1 MPMSALDNLLASVQ
15 AYQPTA
21 DLSPIRDAYTV
32 VESGAFGGVRPTA
45 AQNIEHAGA
54 VAQILARLRMDV
66 PTIVAGLLH
75 EALEGNAP
83 TTLAELRQRF
93 GDEIAELVDGLTR
106 ISRYNAVSSEERQA
120 ENFRKMLIAMAR
132 DLRVILVK
140 LADRLHIMRN
150 LASQPEE
157 RQRQISRETR
167 DIYAPLANRLG
178 ISWLKCDLE
187 DLAFRFL
194 EAETF
199 TALAAQVEKRMQER
213 AAHIEGVRI
222 NILDK
227 LHEHKI
233 EGEVYGRSKHLWS
246 IYRKMERQ
254 GVELD
259 QIYDL
264 VAFRVMVKSL
274 RDCYAVLGII
284 HAAWKPLPGRFKDY
298 IAMPKANMYQSLH
311 TTVIGPQGEPME
323 VQIRTEEMH
332 RIAEEGIAAHWKY
345 KEKGVTVADER
356 DDKSFAWLRQML
368 ECQYELTDSKEFM
381 DSVRFELFPGEVF
394 VFTPRGE
401 VCELP
406 RGSTPIDFAFSIHS
420 NIGMHCVGAK
430 VNGKLAPLKTVLNNG
445 DLVEIITSPNQTPSK
460 DWLKHVHTAKARNK
474 IRQWIK
480 NAERDKSLV
489 IGRDLLEKELRKQ
502 GAALNRY
509 LNSEEMNHTALD
521 LGFST
526 VEDLLAGV
534 GYGKVPVGQVV
545 GRLLPPE
552 KSKVESEVVPF
563 TPRPP
568 ERKKS
573 GSAITI
579 HGVDDIMVRF
589 AKCCNPL
596 PGDEVTGFVTRG
608 RGVTIH
614 TIDCLH
620 ALQSDPER
628 RIDVEWDLKKKSTRP
643 VKVRVYCYDQQGML
657 TNITGAITNC
667 EANIVSASIMSTPD
681 HRGLNN
687 FELDVQDL
695 AHLNRVIN
703 ALLKIKGVYKVER
716 LRS

>member
-1 MPMSALDNLLASVQ
+1 MFCLDTLLANVQ
-15 AYQPTA
+15 SYNQTT
-21 DLSPIRDAYTV
+21 DLEPIRSAHAFV
-32 VESGAFGGVRPTA
+32 ASGVAGGVRSTPE
-45 AQNIEHAGA
+45 QNLAHACA
-54 VAQILARLRMDV
+54 VAQILVNLRLDMS
-66 PTIVAGLLH
+66 TIVAGLLH
-75 EALEGNAP
+75 EALMGSTP
-83 TTLAELRQRF
+83 TTLPELRQRF
-93 GDEIAELVDGLTR
+93 GEEVAELVDGLTR

-132 DLRVILVK
+132 DLRVILVR
-140 LADRLHIMRN
+140 LADRLQIMRT
-150 LASQPEE
+150 LTEESEE
-157 RQRQISRETR
+157 RQRQIARETR

-178 ISWLKCDLE
+178 ISWLKCELE
-187 DLAFRFL
+187 DLAFSYL
-194 EAETF
+194 EPEISAS
-199 TALAAQVEKRMQER
+199 LATQVEQRTQER
-213 AAHIEGVRI
+213 AGYIEDVK
-222 NILDK
+222 NSILDK
-227 LHEHKI
+227 LRESGI
-233 EGEVYGRSKHLWS
+233 SGEVYGRSKHLWS
-246 IYRKMERQ
+246 IYSKMERQ

-264 VAFRVMVKSL
+264 VAFRVIVQSL

-311 TTVIGPQGEPME
+311 STVIGPQGEPME

-345 KEKGVTVADER
+345 KEKGVTVADAR

-406 RGSTPIDFAFSIHS
+406 RGATPIDFAFSIHS

-430 VNGKLAPLKTVLNNG
+430 VNGKLVPLKTVLVNG
-445 DLVEIITSPNQTPSK
+445 DLVEIVTSPNQVPSK

-480 NAERDKSLV
+480 NAEREKSIV

-502 GAALNRY
+502 GASLNRY
-509 LNSEEMNHTALD
+509 LGTAEMTHVVQD

-526 VEDLLAGV
+526 FNDLLAGV
-534 GYGKVPVGQVV
+534 GYSKVPVGQVSN
-545 GRLLPPE
+545 RLLPPE
-552 KSKVESEVVPF
+552 RSKAESEAVPLK
-563 TPRPP
+563 PRLS

-573 GSAITI
+573 TSAIRI
-579 HGVDDIMVRF
+579 HGVDDILVRF

-596 PGDEVTGFVTRG
+596 PGDEVVGFVTRG

-614 TIDCLH
+614 TLDCPH
-620 ALQSDPER
+620 VLQSDPER
-628 RIDVEWDLKKKSTRP
+628 RLDVEWDLRKKSTRP
-643 VKVRVYCYDQQGML
+643 AKVRVYCYDQKGVL
-657 TNITGAITNC
+657 TDITGAITNC
-667 EANIVSASIMSTPD
+667 EANIVSASIVSTPD
-681 HRGLNN
+681 QRGVNN
-687 FELDVQDL
+687 FELDVQDV
-695 AHLNRVIN
+695 AHLNRVLN

>member
-1 MPMSALDNLLASVQ
+1 MSGTCLDTLLVGVQ
-15 AYQPTA
+15 SYNQAA
-21 DLSPIRDAYTV
+21 DLEPIRNAHAFV
-32 VESGAFGGVRPTA
+32 ASGLCGGVRSTPE
-45 AQNIEHAGA
+45 QNLAHACE
-54 VAQILARLRMDV
+54 VAQILVNLRMDGS
-66 PTIVAGLLH
+66 TIVAGLLH
-75 EALEGNAP
+75 EALMGSTP
-83 TTLAELRQRF
+83 TTLPELRQRF
-93 GDEIAELVDGLTR
+93 GEEVAELVDGLTR

-132 DLRVILVK
+132 DLRVILVR
-140 LADRLHIMRN
+140 LADRLQIMRT
-150 LASQPEE
+150 LASESEE
-157 RQRQISRETR
+157 QQRQIARETR
-167 DIYAPLANRLG
+167 DIYAPMANRLG
-178 ISWLKCDLE
+178 ISWLKCELE
-187 DLAFRFL
+187 DLAFCFL
-194 EAETF
+194 EPEIFA
-199 TALAAQVEKRMQER
+199 ALATQVEQRTQEK
-213 AAHIEGVRI
+213 AGYIEDVKQS
-222 NILDK
+222 ILAK
-227 LHEHKI
+227 LRENGI
-233 EGEVYGRSKHLWS
+233 DGEVYGRSKHLWS
-246 IYRKMERQ
+246 IHRKMERQ

-264 VAFRVMVKSL
+264 IAFRVMVKSL

-298 IAMPKANMYQSLH
+298 VAMPKANMYQSLH
-311 TTVIGPQGEPME
+311 STVIGPQGEPME

-345 KEKGVTVADER
+345 KEKGVTVADAR

-368 ECQYELTDSKEFM
+368 ENQNELTDSKEFM

-406 RGSTPIDFAFSIHS
+406 RGATPIDFAFSIHS

-430 VNGKLAPLKTVLNNG
+430 VNGKLVPLKTVLGNG
-445 DLVEIITSPNQTPSK
+445 DLVEIVTSPNQVPSK

-480 NAERDKSLV
+480 NAEREKSIV

-502 GAALNRY
+502 GAALNRF
-509 LNSEEMNHTALD
+509 LGSEELTHVAQD

-526 VEDLLAGV
+526 VDDLLAGV
-534 GYGKVPVGQVV
+534 GYSKVPVGQVS

-552 KSKVESEVVPF
+552 RSKTEGEVIPVS
-563 TPRPP
+563 PRQP

-573 GSAITI
+573 ASAISI
-579 HGVDDIMVRF
+579 HGVDDILVRF

-608 RGVTIH
+608 RGVTVH
-614 TIDCLH
+614 TVDCPH
-620 ALQSDPER
+620 ALQTDPER

-643 VKVRVYCYDQQGML
+643 VKVRVSCYDQKGIL

-681 HRGLNN
+681 QRGVNN

-716 LRS
+716 MRS

>member
-1 MPMSALDNLLASVQ
+1 MVSLDTLLVNLQ
-15 AYQPTA
+15 AYNQAA
-21 DLSPIRDAYTV
+21 DPEPIRSAYLLM
-32 VESGAFGGVRPTA
+32 ESGSFGGVRPSA
-45 AQNIEHAGA
+45 AQNLDHASE
-54 VAQILARLRMDV
+54 VAEILIRLRMDV

-75 EALEGNAP
+75 EALDGGSP
-83 TTLAELRQRF
+83 TTSAELQQRF
-93 GDEIAELVDGLTR
+93 GDEIADLVDGLTR
-106 ISRYNAVSSEERQA
+106 IGRYNAVSSEERQA
-120 ENFRKMLIAMAR
+120 ESFRKMLLAMAR
-132 DLRVILVK
+132 DIRVILVK
-140 LADRLHIMRN
+140 LADRLHIMRT
-150 LASQPEE
+150 LASQAVE
-157 RQRQISRETR
+157 RQRVIARETR

-178 ISWLKCDLE
+178 ISWLKCELE
-187 DLAFRFL
+187 DLSFRYL
-194 EAETF
+194 ETETF
-199 TALAAQVEKRMQER
+199 ASLSEQVEKRTQEQ
-213 AAHIEGVRI
+213 AGYIEGVRL

-227 LHEHKI
+227 LKDHKI

-254 GVELD
+254 GVDLD

-264 VAFRVMVKSL
+264 VAFRVLVRSL

-311 TTVIGPQGEPME
+311 STVIGPHGEPME

-345 KEKGVTVADER
+345 KEKGVTVAADR
-356 DDKSFAWLRQML
+356 DDRSFAWLRQML

-430 VNGKLAPLKTVLNNG
+430 INGKLVPLKTVLNNG

-480 NAERDKSLV
+480 SAERDKSIIV
-489 IGRDLLEKELRKQ
+489 GRDMLEKELRKQ
-502 GAALNRY
+502 GVALGRF
-509 LNSEEMNHTALD
+509 LNTEEMASAALD
-521 LGFST
+521 LGFFNSD
-526 VEDLLAGV
+526 ELIAGV
-534 GYGKVPVGQVV
+534 GYGKVPVGHVV

-552 KSKVESEVVPF
+552 RNKTEIETVSLS
-563 TPRPP
+563 PRSP
-568 ERKKS
+568 ERKKA

-596 PGDEVTGFVTRG
+596 PGDDVIGFVTRG
-608 RGVTIH
+608 RGVTVH
-614 TIDCLH
+614 TIDCVH

-643 VKVRVYCYDQQGML
+643 VKVRIYCYDQKGML
-657 TNITGAITNC
+657 ANITGAITNC

-681 HRGLNN
+681 HRGVNN

-703 ALLKIKGVYKVER
+703 SLLKINGVYKVER

>member
-1 MPMSALDNLLASVQ
+1 MVALDELLSHIQ
-15 AYQPTA
+15 TYNQTA
-21 DLSPIRDAYTV
+21 DLEAIRNAYALV
-32 VESGAFGGVRPTA
+32 ASGSYGGVRPTVE
-45 AQNIEHAGA
+45 QNLDHASE
-54 VAQILARLRMDV
+54 VAQILVRLRMDV

-75 EALEGNAP
+75 EALEGTSP
-83 TTLAELRQRF
+83 TTLPELRQRF

-120 ENFRKMLIAMAR
+120 ENFRKMLLAMAR

-140 LADRLHIMRN
+140 LADRLHIMRI
-150 LASQPEE
+150 LALQPEE
-157 RQRQISRETR
+157 KQRQIARETR

-187 DLAFRFL
+187 DLSFQFL
-194 EAETF
+194 EPELFAS
-199 TALAAQVEKRMQER
+199 LAAQVEKRTQEK
-213 AAHIEGVRI
+213 AGYIEDVRI
-222 NILDK
+222 NILNK
-227 LHEHKI
+227 LREHGI
-233 EGEVYGRSKHLWS
+233 DGEVYGRSKHLWS

-264 VAFRVMVKSL
+264 VAFRVMVMSL

-345 KEKGVTVADER
+345 KEKGVTAADAR

-430 VNGKLAPLKTVLNNG
+430 VNGKLVPLKTVLGNG
-445 DLVEIITSPNQTPSK
+445 DLVEIITSPNQVPSK

-480 NAERDKSLV
+480 SAERDKSIV
-489 IGRDLLEKELRKQ
+489 VGRDLLEKELRKQ

-509 LNSEEMNHTALD
+509 LNSEEMTAAALD
-521 LGFST
+521 LAFSNAD
-526 VEDLLAGV
+526 ELLAGI

-545 GRLLPPE
+545 GRLLPQE
-552 KSKVESEVVPF
+552 RSKTESEMIPLS
-563 TPRPP
+563 PRAP

-573 GSAITI
+573 GSAISI

-596 PGDEVTGFVTRG
+596 PGDEVIGFVTRG
-608 RGVTIH
+608 RGVTVH
-614 TIDCLH
+614 TVDCAH
-620 ALQSDPER
+620 ALASDPER

-657 TNITGAITNC
+657 ASITGAITNC
-667 EANIVSASIMSTPD
+667 EANIVSASINSTPD

>member
-1 MPMSALDNLLASVQ
+1 MVALDELLSNIQ
-15 AYQPTA
+15 TYNQTA
-21 DLSPIRDAYTV
+21 DLEQIRSAYALIA
-32 VESGAFGGVRPTA
+32 SGSYGGVRPTFE
-45 AQNIEHAGA
+45 QNLDHASE
-54 VAQILARLRMDV
+54 VAQILVRLRMDV

-75 EALEGNAP
+75 EALEGASP
-83 TTLAELRQRF
+83 TTLPELRQRF

-120 ENFRKMLIAMAR
+120 ENFRKMLLAMAR

-140 LADRLHIMRN
+140 LADRLHIMQI
-150 LASQPEE
+150 LGLQPEE
-157 RQRQISRETR
+157 KQRQIARETR

-187 DLAFRFL
+187 DISFQFL
-194 EAETF
+194 EPETF
-199 TALAAQVEKRMQER
+199 SSLADQVEKRTQEK
-213 AAHIEGVRI
+213 AGYIEDVRI
-222 NILDK
+222 NILNK
-227 LHEHKI
+227 LREHGI

-264 VAFRVMVKSL
+264 VAFRVMVMSL

-345 KEKGVTVADER
+345 KEKGVTVADAR

-430 VNGKLAPLKTVLNNG
+430 VNGKLVPLKTVLGNG
-445 DLVEIITSPNQTPSK
+445 DLVEIVTSPNQVPSK

-480 NAERDKSLV
+480 SAERDKSIV
-489 IGRDLLEKELRKQ
+489 VGRDLLEKELRKQ

-509 LNSEEMNHTALD
+509 LNSEEMTAAALD
-521 LGFST
+521 LAFSNA
-526 VEDLLAGV
+526 EELLAGI

-545 GRLLPPE
+545 GRLLPQE
-552 KSKVESEVVPF
+552 RSKAESETSIPL
-563 TPRPP
+563 TPRAPD
-568 ERKKS
+568 RKKS
-573 GSAITI
+573 GSAISI

-596 PGDEVTGFVTRG
+596 PGDDVIGFVTRG
-608 RGVTIH
+608 RGVTVH
-614 TIDCLH
+614 TVDCAH
-620 ALQSDPER
+620 ALTSDPER

-643 VKVRVYCYDQQGML
+643 VKVRIHCYDQQGML
-657 TNITGAITNC
+657 ASITGAITNC
-667 EANIVSASIMSTPD
+667 EANIVSASINSTPD

-695 AHLNRVIN
+695 AHLKRVIN

>member
-1 MPMSALDNLLASVQ
+1 MVSLDNLLGSVKTY
-15 AYQPTA
+15 APTA
-21 DLSPIRDAYTV
+21 DLEPIRRAYALV
-32 VESGAFGGVRPTA
+32 ASGSFGGVRPTP
-45 AQNIEHAGA
+45 AQNLDHACA
-54 VAQILARLRMDV
+54 VAHILAQLRMDV

-75 EALEGNAP
+75 EALEGTAP
-83 TTLAELRQRF
+83 TTLPELRQGF
-93 GDEIAELVDGLTR
+93 GDEIAALVDGLTR

-120 ENFRKMLIAMAR
+120 ENFRKMLLAMAR

-140 LADRLHIMRN
+140 LADRLHNMRT
-150 LASQPEE
+150 LASQPDEK
-157 RQRQISRETR
+157 QRQIARETR

-187 DLAFRFL
+187 DLSFRFL
-194 EAETF
+194 EPEIF
-199 TALAAQVEKRMQER
+199 TSLAAQVEKRTQEQ
-213 AAHIEGVRI
+213 AGYIEDVRR
-222 NILDK
+222 NIVDK
-227 LHEHKI
+227 LRENGI

-259 QIYDL
+259 QIFDL

-311 TTVIGPQGEPME
+311 STVIGPQGEPME

-345 KEKGVTVADER
+345 KEKGVTVADAR

-430 VNGKLAPLKTVLNNG
+430 VNGKLVPLKTVLNNG
-445 DLVEIITSPNQTPSK
+445 DLVEIVTSPNQVPSK

-480 NAERDKSLV
+480 SAERAKSIV
-489 IGRDLLEKELRKQ
+489 VGRDLLEKELRKQ

-509 LNSEEMNHTALD
+509 LNSEEMSAAVHE
-521 LGFST
+521 LGF
-526 VEDLLAGV
+526 VNIDELLAGI
-534 GYGKVPVGQVV
+534 GYGKVPVGQVA
-545 GRLLPPE
+545 GRLLPSE
-552 KSKVESEVVPF
+552 KSKVESEALPLS
-563 TPRPP
+563 PRPA

-573 GSAITI
+573 GSAISI
-579 HGVDDIMVRF
+579 HGVDDILVRF

-596 PGDEVTGFVTRG
+596 PGDEVIGFVTRG
-608 RGVTIH
+608 RGVTVH
-614 TIDCLH
+614 TIDCAH
-620 ALQSDPER
+620 ALISDPER

-643 VKVRVYCYDQQGML
+643 VKVRIYCNDQQGML
-657 TNITGAITNC
+657 ASITGAITNC
-667 EANIVSASIMSTPD
+667 DANIVSASIMSTPD
-681 HRGLNN
+681 HRGVNN

-695 AHLNRVIN
+695 DHLKRVIN

>member
-1 MPMSALDNLLASVQ
+1 MSSLDNLLASVQ
-15 AYQPTA
+15 AYNQSA
-21 DLSPIRDAYTV
+21 DLSPIRDAYTLV
-32 VESGAFGGVRPTA
+32 ASGSFGGVRPTA
-45 AQNIEHAGA
+45 AQNIEHAGE
-54 VAQILARLRMDV
+54 VAHILARLRMDV

-75 EALEGNAP
+75 EALEGPAA
-83 TTLAELRQRF
+83 TTLSELRQRF

-140 LADRLHIMRN
+140 LADRLHIMLS
-150 LASQPEE
+150 LAGQPEE
-157 RQRQISRETR
+157 KQRQLARETR

-187 DLAFRFL
+187 DLSFRFL
-194 EAETF
+194 EPEIF
-199 TALAAQVEKRMQER
+199 TSLAAQVEKRAQEQ
-213 AAHIEGVRI
+213 AGYVEAVRLD
-222 NILDK
+222 ILGK

-233 EGEVYGRSKHLWS
+233 AGEVYGRSKHLWS

-259 QIYDL
+259 QIFDL
-264 VAFRVMVKSL
+264 VAFRVMVTSL

-345 KEKGVTVADER
+345 KEKGVTVADAR

-406 RGSTPIDFAFSIHS
+406 RGATPIDFAFSIHT

-430 VNGKLAPLKTVLNNG
+430 VNGKLVPLKTVLNNG
-445 DLVEIITSPNQTPSK
+445 DLVEIITSPNQKPSK

-480 NAERDKSLV
+480 GAERDKSIV

-502 GAALNRY
+502 GASLGRF
-509 LNSEEMNHTALD
+509 LNSEEMNHAALD
-521 LGFST
+521 LGFANS
-526 VEDLLAGV
+526 EELLASV
-534 GYGKVPVGQVV
+534 GYGKVPIGQVV

-552 KSKVESEVVPF
+552 KSKIENDTIPL

-568 ERKKS
+568 ERKKA

-596 PGDEVTGFVTRG
+596 PGDEVIGFVTRG
-608 RGVTIH
+608 RGVTVH
-614 TIDCLH
+614 TVDCNH
-620 ALQSDPER
+620 AMMSDPER
-628 RIDVEWDLKKKSTRP
+628 RIDVEWDLKKKATRP

-657 TNITGAITNC
+657 ASITGAITNC

-703 ALLKIKGVYKVER
+703 SLLKIKGVYKVER